1 MKKYA
6 LFAYNGEAMC
16 FVHVM
21 LYALDFNEKG
31 YEVKII
37 IEGSATK
44 LIKELSEPE
53 APFSNLYSQIK
64 EKGLI
69 DCVCKA
75 CATKMGTLKNAEAQG
90 LTIKGDL
97 KGHPSM
103 ESYLK
108 EDYEAITF

>member
-1 MKKYA
+1 MKQYA

-31 YEVKII
+31 YKVKII

-44 LIKELSEPE
+44 LIKELAASE

-75 CATKMGTLKNAEAQG
+75 CATKMGTLKDAEAQG
-90 LTIKGDL
+90 LPVNGDL

-108 EDYEAITF
+108 EGYEVITF